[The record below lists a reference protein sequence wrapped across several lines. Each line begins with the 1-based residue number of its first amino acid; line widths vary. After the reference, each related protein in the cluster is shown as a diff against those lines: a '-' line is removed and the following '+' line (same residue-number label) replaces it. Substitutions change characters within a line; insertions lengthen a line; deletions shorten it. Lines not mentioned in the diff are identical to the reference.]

1 MDPRTTHFASRLDE
15 LTQLVLRLGGLVEE
29 AIGRSVHAL
38 VDRDSGTAR
47 KVLESDHAIDRLEL
61 EIDHLCLELLLLQQP
76 MAGDLRFI
84 ATAMKIN
91 SDLERIGDHAVNISE
106 RALELNEAPPMPT
119 FIDLPLMATRAQA
132 MVRDALDAF
141 VRRDAELAVATIAR
155 DRELNDQMRENFT
168 RLADHAREQPQD
180 IDQALRLSFV
190 TKYFERIGDMA
201 KNVCE
206 QVVFMASGEV
216 IKHQRVSRTGSG
228 EDQS

>member
-1 MDPRTTHFASRLDE
+1 MDPRTTHFAARLDD
-15 LTQLVLRLGGLVEE
+15 LTELVLRLGGLVEE

-38 VDRDSGTAR
+38 VDRDSDAAR
-47 KVLESDHAIDRLEL
+47 QVLDNDEAIDRLEL

-119 FIDLPLMATRAQA
+119 FIDLPLMAARAQT
-132 MVRDALDAF
+132 MVRNALDAF
-141 VRRDAELAVATIAR
+141 VRRDAELAVATIAL

-168 RLADHAREQPQD
+168 RLADHAREQPDD

-206 QVVFMASGEV
+206 EVVFMASGEV
-216 IKHQRVSRTGSG
+216 IKHRHAQRSE
-228 EDQS
+228 EDGDKA

>member
-1 MDPRTTHFASRLDE
+1 MDHRATHFAAKLDE
-15 LTQLVLRLGGLVEE
+15 LTELVLRIGGLVEE

-38 VDRDSGTAR
+38 VNRDSETAR
-47 KVLESDHAIDRLEL
+47 KVLRSDQEIDRLEL

-106 RALELNEAPPMPT
+106 RALELNEAPPMPA
-119 FIDLPLMATRAQA
+119 FIDLPLMASRAQA
-132 MVRDALDAF
+132 MVRNALDAF
-141 VRRDAELAVATIAR
+141 VHRDADLAVKTIAR

-168 RLADHAREQPQD
+168 RLAAHARAQPDD

-216 IKHQRVSRTGSG
+216 IKHRHAANKDEGAS
-228 EDQS
+228 

>member
-1 MDPRTTHFASRLDE
+1 MDPRTTHFSARLDD
-15 LTQLVLRLGGLVEE
+15 LTELVLRLGGLVEE

-38 VDRDSGTAR
+38 VDRDSETAR
-47 KVLESDHAIDRLEL
+47 TVLESDVEIDRLEL

-119 FIDLPLMATRAQA
+119 FIDLPLMATRAQE
-132 MVRDALDAF
+132 MVRSALDAF
-141 VRRDAELAVATIAR
+141 VRRDADLAMATIAR
-155 DRELNDQMRENFT
+155 DRELNEQMRENFT
-168 RLADHAREQPQD
+168 KLADHAREHPND

-216 IKHQRVSRTGSG
+216 IKHQHAQRSG
-228 EDQS
+228 EDKS

>member
-1 MDPRTTHFASRLDE
+1 MDHRTTHFAARLDD
-15 LTQLVLRLGGLVEE
+15 LTELVLRLGGLVEE

-38 VDRDSGTAR
+38 VDRDSETAR
-47 KVLESDHAIDRLEL
+47 KVSRATARSTGWNWRSTTFAWSSW
-61 EIDHLCLELLLLQQP
+61 LLQQP

-106 RALELNEAPPMPT
+106 RALELNEEPPMPT
-119 FIDLPLMATRAQA
+119 LIDLPLMAARAQE

-141 VRRDAELAVATIAR
+141 VRRDAELAIETIAR
-155 DRELNDQMRENFT
+155 DKELNRQMRENFT
-168 RLADHAREQPQD
+168 RLADHAKAQPND
-180 IDQALRLSFV
+180 IEQALRLSFV

-216 IKHQRVSRTGSG
+216 IKHQHVANKDEGAS
-228 EDQS
+228 

>member
-1 MDPRTTHFASRLDE
+1 MDHRTTHFAARLDD
-15 LTQLVLRLGGLVEE
+15 LTELVLRLGGLVEE

-38 VDRDSGTAR
+38 VDRDSETAR
-47 KVLESDHAIDRLEL
+47 KVLESDSAIDRLEL

-106 RALELNEAPPMPT
+106 RALELNEAPPMPM
-119 FIDLPLMATRAQA
+119 FIDLPLMAARAQA
-132 MVRDALDAF
+132 MVRNALDAF
-141 VRRDAELAVATIAR
+141 VRRDAELAIETIAR
-155 DRELNDQMRENFT
+155 DKELNRQMRENFT
-168 RLADHAREQPQD
+168 RLADHAKAQPND
-180 IDQALRLSFV
+180 IEQALRLSFV

-216 IKHQRVSRTGSG
+216 IKHQHVANKDEGAS
-228 EDQS
+228 